1 MHRFLSSTLVVTVA
15 SLLSAEAWAA
25 LPSSPDSLLNA
36 PGGADVRLHA
46 ELGALLPASHTLQY
60 GQDGTRFDLVH
71 DGGQGTLF
79 PFVRLSADLDSG
91 PKTTWVLL
99 AQPLDLRT
107 EVELRDPLVVDD
119 RTIAAGTPLDIRY
132 GFTFY
137 RASYLGDVIADP
149 DRELAFGASL
159 QLRNANIVY
168 TSADGTYRNFK
179 QNIGPVPLAKVRL
192 RQPLGEQGW
201 FGAEVD
207 GVYAPIKYFNGSDN
221 DVVGSL
227 VDASVRAGLEL
238 GRGTDAFLNVRYLGG
253 GSSGTSQDPDPGSDG
268 YVDNWL
274 HFFSLSIGSTVR

>member
-1 MHRFLSSTLVVTVA
+1 VWA
-15 SLLSAEAWAA
+15 LSAPARAA
-25 LPSSPDSLLNA
+25 LPSTPDSRLNA

-60 GQDGTRFDLVH
+60 GKDGTRFDLVR

-91 PKTTWVLL
+91 PRTTWVLL

-119 RTIAAGTPLDIRY
+119 DTIAAGTPVDIRY

-137 RASYLGDVIADP
+137 RASYLGDVLADP
-149 DRELAFGASL
+149 NRELAFGASL

-168 TSADGTYRNFK
+168 TTVDGTYRQFT
-179 QNIGPVPLAKVRL
+179 QNIGPVPLAKVRF
-192 RQPLGEQGW
+192 REPLGELGW
-201 FGAEVD
+201 LGAEVD

-221 DVVGSL
+221 DVVGAL
-227 VDASVRAGLEL
+227 VDASVRGGLDL

-253 GSSGTSQDPDPGSDG
+253 GSSGTSRDPDPGSDG

-274 HFFSLSIGSTVR
+274 HFFSLSLGSTLR